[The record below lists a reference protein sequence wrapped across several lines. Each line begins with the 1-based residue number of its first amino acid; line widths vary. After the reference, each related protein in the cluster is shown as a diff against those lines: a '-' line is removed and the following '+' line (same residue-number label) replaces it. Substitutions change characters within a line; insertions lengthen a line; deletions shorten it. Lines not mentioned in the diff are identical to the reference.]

1 MLQEFGKNRKNKQ
14 NNETDKT
21 IRIFKNQDKKRLKTK
36 ISVYLSF
43 PSSKKKKGLT
53 FSSIENTFN
62 NYRNLRKHFTADRK
76 NQLKDLDGFF
86 SQRNAF
92 NLFLNKKNTYVKAK
106 RPFFLKQYTTS
117 TSLRK

>member
-43 PSSKKKKGLT
+43 PSSKKKGLT

-86 SQRNAF
+86 
-92 NLFLNKKNTYVKAK
+92 FLEK
-106 RPFFLKQYTTS
+106 RF
-117 TSLRK
+117 